1 MHPDLEAILTTVD
14 SDLDRLAEPVADF
27 LRTEDNPA
35 DTYAALAL
43 ALGIMNP
50 SDVLDIAFAGVIHR
64 AKDKLAA
71 DAPADAPADADV

>member
-14 SDLDRLAEPVADF
+14 ADLDRLAGTVADF

-35 DTYAALAL
+35 DTYSALVL

-71 DAPADAPADADV
+71 DAAADADV